1 MYINPQDLEFKN
13 KDTFTLFYLHLPEKD
28 EHIYIYVN
36 ERTIYPYLS
45 DQFHDLFMLIN
56 DGIKYDDKW
65 QFINGRYNNDNTSEY
80 TTVFSTLYS
89 LINYYDWLLVE
100 DFKRIDQLGFLD
112 KYLNGSGKDIARYI
126 LRIEDNSDSD

>member
-13 KDTFTLFYLHLPEKD
+13 NDTFTLFYLHIPDHD

-36 ERTIYPYLS
+36 ERTVYPYLS
-45 DQFHDLFMLIN
+45 DHFHDLFMLIN
-56 DGIKYDDKW
+56 DGIEYDDKW
-65 QFINGRYNNDNTSEY
+65 YFVAGRYNNSDISQH

-89 LINYYDWLLVE
+89 LINYYGWLLVE

-112 KYLNGSGKDIARYI
+112 TYLNSEGRDIAKYI
-126 LRIEDNSDSD
+126 SRFSEDN